1 MSLSVNHIHS
11 KLHIIG
17 FDVSTQQM
25 LLRCKQ
31 VYGIVQLSATM
42 LFVLLL
48 QQFNELLTNKR
59 GGKYYIHQFFHKF
72 YLILSRK
79 GWNKGRN
86 YGWLIILICVL
97 KTTPFLILLCFFHV
111 SVGRI
116 LFAHAFCAIL
126 VEKDKIFRAKLI
138 FKVFAQKELD
148 ENYL

>member
-1 MSLSVNHIHS
+1 MSLSANHIRS

-59 GGKYYIHQFFHKF
+59 GGKYYIHQFFISFTSFCPEKVE
-72 YLILSRK
+72 IK
-79 GWNKGRN
+79 GV
-86 YGWLIILICVL
+86 IMV
-97 KTTPFLILLCFFHV
+97 
-111 SVGRI
+111 
-116 LFAHAFCAIL
+116 
-126 VEKDKIFRAKLI
+126 D
-138 FKVFAQKELD
+138 
-148 ENYL
+148 